1 MFTLTLAV
9 VGISPASLRSSE
21 PIDQDKARIAM
32 RRVLS
37 FYRQEV
43 GYQGAYLW
51 RYSADLSQREG
62 EGVATRTSGW
72 TQPPGSPSVGEA
84 YLEAWRL
91 CGDDHCLQAS
101 VEVARALV
109 RSQLISG
116 GWSSHFDLGKEGR
129 RRYAYRT
136 DQPRSSGRN
145 LTTFDD
151 NKSQSALALLMH
163 VDEALEFRDRS
174 IHEAVEYALDKMLLV
189 QYPNGAWPQQ
199 YAEPANPDQYPVKRA
214 SYPDSWSRT
223 YPQKDYRGYY
233 TLNDNNM
240 SHIIDMLFEA
250 WRIYGRSD
258 CFDAA
263 KRTGD
268 FFLLAQMPDPQPGW
282 AQQYDR
288 NMHPAWA
295 RKFEPASITGGES
308 QSVMRALLTL
318 YRFTADNRYIRT
330 LPKALTYYRKS
341 RLADGR
347 LARFY
352 ELRTNKPLYFTKDYQ
367 LTYSDADMPT
377 HYGFQVGSN
386 LDSIQR
392 ELQELASL
400 PDDQLKPR
408 QHITRPAVMSRRLAG
423 QAEAVIEAIDDRG
436 AWVEDGKMR
445 YQAADARS
453 VNRVIEMKT
462 LVRNLE
468 ILAKY
473 VGAISR

>member
-1 MFTLTLAV
+1 
-9 VGISPASLRSSE
+9 
-21 PIDQDKARIAM
+21 
-32 RRVLS
+32 
-37 FYRQEV
+37 
-43 GYQGAYLW
+43 
-51 RYSADLSQREG
+51 
-62 EGVATRTSGW
+62 
-72 TQPPGSPSVGEA
+72 
-84 YLEAWRL
+84 
-91 CGDDHCLQAS
+91 
-101 VEVARALV
+101 
-109 RSQLISG
+109 
-116 GWSSHFDLGKEGR
+116 
-129 RRYAYRT
+129 
-136 DQPRSSGRN
+136 
-145 LTTFDD
+145 
-151 NKSQSALALLMH
+151 
-163 VDEALEFRDRS
+163 
-174 IHEAVEYALDKMLLV
+174 
-189 QYPNGAWPQQ
+189 
-199 YAEPANPDQYPVKRA
+199 
-214 SYPDSWSRT
+214 
-223 YPQKDYRGYY
+223 
-233 TLNDNNM
+233 
-240 SHIIDMLFEA
+240 
-250 WRIYGRSD
+250 
-258 CFDAA
+258 
-263 KRTGD
+263 
-268 FFLLAQMPDPQPGW
+268 MPDPQPGW
-282 AQQYDR
+282 AQQYDQ

-318 YRFTADNRYIRT
+318 YRFTADKRYIRT
-330 LPKALTYYRKS
+330 LPKALAYYRKS